1 MSTVGVIGTGN
12 IGGTL
17 GRAFARGGYQV
28 VFGSRS
34 PEGSAAAGDTG
45 AKVGT
50 VVEAVAA
57 GEVVV
62 LALPGTEVEGF
73 LLEHGA
79 ALDGKVVVDA
89 TNSFPGPVL
98 NAAALFAAHA
108 PGARYARAFS
118 SQAWETFA
126 TPPADGGPSDLPFS
140 SAAEDRETV
149 AALIESVPGLRAYYL
164 GADAQDQ
171 VDAAIALLF
180 PAFSTRGR
188 SVSLR
193 IVTNG

>member
-57 GEVVV
+57 GRSWCSPSRGPRWR
-62 LALPGTEVEGF
+62 ASCSSTGPPSTARSWSTPPTASPGRCSTPPRCSRR
-73 LLEHGA
+73 
-79 ALDGKVVVDA
+79 
-89 TNSFPGPVL
+89 TRPG
-98 NAAALFAAHA
+98 
-108 PGARYARAFS
+108 RYARAFS